1 MPPSA
6 PAAATV
12 AVAVATTLALLLI
25 WKRRSR
31 RAEPPLQRAVRV
43 AQDTQKC
50 FVGPLAA
57 RISFRQK
64 QAEQDRLQVDVVNS
78 SHWFGWLFRSRR
90 HLDFEQ
96 LTGCR
101 FTPYLVFERERD
113 LRSVGTWAMPPPC
126 SPRMPFGSIPS
137 AEAAGCASQL
147 SRILSWPAATHLVVQ
162 EAPDVGLGLFAAASI
177 ASDTAVCEYTGLVRV
192 DPPQAELEA
201 DDYAYAL
208 PVCDPNVVISA
219 RDIGGVARL
228 LNHGENPNCEL
239 RTVHHEEFLHVVCF
253 TLRRIERGEQC
264 LISYGEPYWRNERRR
279 RKRVQL

>member
-1 MPPSA
+1 VHTPLPYERG
-6 PAAATV
+6 
-12 AVAVATTLALLLI
+12 LLLL
-25 WKRRSR
+25 
-31 RAEPPLQRAVRV
+31 A
-43 AQDTQKC
+43 
-50 FVGPLAA
+50 PLAA
-57 RISFRQK
+57 TGRRPRIVGAFVAGGVNQK
-64 QAEQDRLQVDVVNS
+64 TDPLVLPSRFIMVSRLEHRTPSGDGAEMTARP
-78 SHWFGWLFRSRR
+78 SH
-90 HLDFEQ
+90 
-96 LTGCR
+96 
-101 FTPYLVFERERD
+101 
-113 LRSVGTWAMPPPC
+113 PP
-126 SPRMPFGSIPS
+126 S
-137 AEAAGCASQL
+137 
-147 SRILSWPAATHLVVQ
+147 
-162 EAPDVGLGLFAAASI
+162 FAAASI